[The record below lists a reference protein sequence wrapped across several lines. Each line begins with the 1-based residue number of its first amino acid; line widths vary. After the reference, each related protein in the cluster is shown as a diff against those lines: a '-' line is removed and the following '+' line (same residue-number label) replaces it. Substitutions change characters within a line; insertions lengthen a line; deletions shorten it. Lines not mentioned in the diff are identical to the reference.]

1 MNQTFTLVSY
11 YIAKHFN
18 KQLTETYVDDFTPSD
33 SCIQSILNY
42 SKSYSVQ
49 KSNHVGFCEVTLN

>member
-11 YIAKHFN
+11 YITQHLN
-18 KQLTETYVDDFTPSD
+18 KQLTEMYVDDFSPSN
-33 SCIQSILNY
+33 SCINAILNY

-49 KSNHVGFCEVTLN
+49 KSHYVGFCEMIGN